1 MSVHA
6 VPFYGRMSYCLI
18 RSIHM
23 VLESKDL
30 EARTD
35 WLECVSGEPF
45 GFAYVRSPQHVLV
58 VNGFEYHFAGQHLL
72 KTLGYAYRLSGAAND
87 EQALTALREA
97 LREGP
102 VVLGMLDMGY
112 LTYSAS
118 HQHAHGADH
127 AIVAL
132 GFEGDKLIVHDPD
145 GYVAVPLP
153 ISDLLEGWKRDIY
166 TGIPY
171 GMWQIGERERVPS
184 QDEIWQATI
193 ERAKQNFGRPSAD
206 MGYQTIFCGPEGML
220 TFAQDLS
227 DNPELPIGGL
237 PFFSWRVSAQRCF
250 DSASFVSERLPQAS
264 QIRRQQAFLYGKLQ
278 AASVAGERSKI
289 IELMKEQADL
299 EARFIDQIAQA

>member
-1 MSVHA
+1 MTLHK

-23 VLESKDL
+23 VLESKGL

-58 VNGFEYHFAGQHLL
+58 VNGFEYHLAGQHLL
-72 KTLGYAYRLSGAAND
+72 KTLGYEYRLSGAEND
-87 EQALTALREA
+87 EQGLAALREA

-112 LTYSAS
+112 LTYSAM
-118 HQHAHGADH
+118 HQHARGADH

-132 GFEGDKLIVHDPD
+132 GFEGDNLIVHDPD
-145 GYVAVPLP
+145 GYAAVPLP

-171 GMWQIGERERVPS
+171 GMWQIGERKRVPS

-193 ERAKQNFGRPSAD
+193 ERAKQNFQRPSAD
-206 MGYQTIFCGPEGML
+206 MGFQTIFCGPEGML
-220 TFAQDLS
+220 TFAQDLG

-250 DSASFVSERLPQAS
+250 DSANFVSERLPQAS
-264 QIRRQQAFLYGKLQ
+264 EIRRQQAYVYGQLQRATVDNDRAKLIDLLKQQ
-278 AASVAGERSKI
+278 AE
-289 IELMKEQADL
+289 L
-299 EARFIDQIAQA
+299 EAKFIGEIAQA

>member
-1 MSVHA
+1 MSLHT

-23 VLESKDL
+23 VLETKGLDAS
-30 EARTD
+30 TD

-58 VNGFEYHFAGQHLL
+58 VNGFEYHLAGQHLL
-72 KTLGYAYRLSGAAND
+72 NTLGYEYRLSGAAND
-87 EQALTALREA
+87 EQALEA
-97 LREGP
+97 LRAALQEGP

-132 GFEGDKLIVHDPD
+132 GFEGDNLIVHDPD
-145 GYVAVPLP
+145 GYVGVPLP
-153 ISDLLEGWKRDIY
+153 ISDLLEAWKRDIY

-171 GMWQIGERERVPS
+171 GTWAIGKRIRVPS
-184 QDEIWQATI
+184 EEVIWRLTI
-193 ERAKQNFGRPSAD
+193 ERAKENFRRPSAD
-206 MGYQTIFCGPEGML
+206 MGYQQIFCGPEGML
-220 TFAQDLS
+220 TFAEDLS
-227 DNPELPIGGL
+227 ANPELQIGGL

-250 DSASFVSERLPQAS
+250 DSANFVHQRLPQAS
-264 QIRRQQAFLYGKLQ
+264 EIRRQQAFVYGQLQ
-278 AASVAGERSKI
+278 RVSVHNDRATMIDLLKQ
-289 IELMKEQADL
+289 QAEL